1 MSSRHLAYSV
11 LSAFALFAAAAHA
24 PTHAQTRAQTRQSPA
39 SHCLQSIN
47 ANPAAAMAEAEALYE
62 AGNTIDSRQCLG
74 VALVAQGEAP
84 RGARIL
90 EDLAQ
95 DIAPKRDVS
104 TTTKGLVWSDAGRA
118 WLEADDLPKALT
130 AFDAAVKL
138 MPADGELR
146 VDRAVALGGARR
158 FWDAID
164 DLTAAI
170 GDGIETSEVYL
181 LRATAWR
188 EVGTTELAMDD
199 INRAAK
205 ITPDDPNVLL
215 ERARLRALTNDAAG
229 AQQDFLAVMKVAPAT
244 PAALS
249 AKHELETLTAR
260 TPR

>member
-1 MSSRHLAYSV
+1 MIRSIMWPGFTAPTV
-11 LSAFALFAAAAHA
+11 FAALMLAAPA
-24 PTHAQTRAQTRQSPA
+24 VQAQIQPRSSPA

-47 ANPAAAMAEAEALYE
+47 ANPAAAIAEAEALYE

-90 EDLAQ
+90 EDLARE
-95 DIAPKRDVS
+95 IANKRDVS
-104 TTTKGLVWSDAGRA
+104 AGTKGLVWSDAGRA
-118 WLEADDLPKALT
+118 WLEADDIPKALT
-130 AFDAAVKL
+130 AFDNAVKL
-138 MPADGELR
+138 MPSDRELR

-170 GDGIETSEVYL
+170 NGGVDTAEVYL

-188 EVGTTELAMDD
+188 EVGTAELAMDD

-205 ITPDDPNVLL
+205 IAPDDPNVVL
-215 ERARLRALTNDAAG
+215 ERARLRALSNDASG
-229 AQQDFLAVMKVAPAT
+229 AQQDFLTVMKLAPGT
-244 PAALS
+244 AA
-249 AKHELETLTAR
+249 AVTAHNELEALTQR
-260 TPR
+260 PRR

>member
-1 MSSRHLAYSV
+1 
-11 LSAFALFAAAAHA
+11 
-24 PTHAQTRAQTRQSPA
+24 
-39 SHCLQSIN
+39 
-47 ANPAAAMAEAEALYE
+47 MAEAEALYQ
-62 AGNTIDSRQCLG
+62 AGNTIDSRHCLG

-90 EDLAQ
+90 EELAH

-104 TTTKGLVWSDAGRA
+104 PMIKGLVWSDIGRA
-118 WLEADDLPKALT
+118 WLEADEVPKALA

-138 MPADGELR
+138 LPADGELR

-170 GDGIETSEVYL
+170 ADGVDTSEVYL

-188 EVGTTELAMDD
+188 EVGTAELAMED
-199 INRAAK
+199 IARAAK
-205 ITPDDPNVLL
+205 IAPDDPNVVL
-215 ERARLRALTNDAAG
+215 ERARLRALSDDSAG
-229 AQQDFLAVMKVAPAT
+229 AQQDFLTVMKLAPGT

-249 AKHELETLTAR
+249 ARTELESLTAR
-260 TPR
+260 QRR